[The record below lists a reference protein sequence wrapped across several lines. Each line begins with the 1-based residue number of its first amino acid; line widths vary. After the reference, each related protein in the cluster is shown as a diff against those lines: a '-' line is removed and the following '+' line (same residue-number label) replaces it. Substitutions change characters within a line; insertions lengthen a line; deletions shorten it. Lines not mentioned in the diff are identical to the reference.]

1 MANIIL
7 RTLLLFLSLLVML
20 RLMGK
25 RQIAQ
30 LQPYE
35 FALMLISSNL
45 VTVPMSD
52 LDTPILWGIL
62 PIYVLLGAGL
72 LLSILSLKSTYLRGL
87 ICGKPRLLIKRGL
100 IDIKALKDVRYT
112 LNDLLEQLRSND
124 VFDISEV
131 YYAYLETNGE
141 ISVILKKEYR
151 TVHTKD
157 LNLSV
162 KQDDINVALIMDSKI
177 MKENL
182 LLTGKDENWLQRK
195 IEKEGFNL
203 KDIFL
208 LTYDGTRLY
217 IHTKNSVKV
226 KEVYL

>member
-7 RTLLLFLSLLVML
+7 RTLVLFFSLLVML

-45 VTVPMSD
+45 VTIPMSD
-52 LDTPILWGIL
+52 LDTPLLWGII
-62 PIYVLLGAGL
+62 PIYVLLAAGII
-72 LLSILSLKSTYLRGL
+72 LSLLSLKSIVLRGI
-87 ICGKPRLLIKRGL
+87 ICGKPRLLIKRGV
-100 IDIKALKDVRYT
+100 IDKKALKDVRYT

-141 ISVILKKEYR
+141 ISVILKKDQR
-151 TVHTKD
+151 NVKVKD
-157 LNLSV
+157 LDLKV
-162 KQDDINVALIMDSKI
+162 KQDDLSVSLIMDKQI
-177 MKENL
+177 IKENL
-182 LLTGKDENWLQRK
+182 DFINKDDDWLK
-195 IEKEGFNL
+195 KKVSDAGFSI
-203 KDIFL
+203 KDVLL

-217 IHTKNSVKV
+217 IHGINRI

>member
-1 MANIIL
+1 MANIVL
-7 RTLLLFLSLLVML
+7 RTLVLFFALLIML

-52 LDTPILWGIL
+52 LDTPLLWGII
-62 PIYVLLGAGL
+62 PIYVLLAAGM
-72 LLSILSLKSTYLRGL
+72 LLSLLSLKSIVLRGI
-87 ICGKPRLLIKRGL
+87 ICGKPRLLIKRGI
-100 IDIKALKDVRYT
+100 IDKQALKDVRYT

-141 ISVILKKEYR
+141 ISVILKKDQR
-151 TVHTKD
+151 NVKIKD
-157 LNLSV
+157 LDLKV
-162 KQDDINVALIMDSKI
+162 KQDDINVSLIMDKQI
-177 MKENL
+177 IKENL
-182 LLTGKDENWLQRK
+182 KYINKDADWLK
-195 IEKEGFNL
+195 KKVSDAGFSV
-203 KDIFL
+203 KDVLL

-217 IHTKNSVKV
+217 IHGTNRI

>member
-1 MANIIL
+1 MATLIL
-7 RTLLLFLSLLVML
+7 RTLLLFISLLVML

-62 PIYVLLGAGL
+62 PIYVLLCAGL
-72 LLSILSLKSTYLRGL
+72 ILSYLSLKSTFLRGI

-141 ISVILKKEYR
+141 ISVILKKEHR
-151 TVHTKD
+151 NVKTKD
-157 LNLSV
+157 LKLSV
-162 KQDDINVALIMDSKI
+162 KQDDINVSLIMDGKI
-177 MKENL
+177 IEENL
-182 LLTGKDENWLQRK
+182 ALIGKDSWWLKRK
-195 IEKEGFNL
+195 VEKAGFSL
-203 KDIFL
+203 KKVFL

-217 IHTKNSVKV
+217 IHLSDSVK
-226 KEVYL
+226 EIYL

>member
-7 RTLLLFLSLLVML
+7 RTLLLFFSLLVML

-52 LDTPILWGIL
+52 LDTPLLWGII
-62 PIYVLLGAGL
+62 PIYVLLAAGM
-72 LLSILSLKSTYLRGL
+72 LLSFLSLKSLFLRGV
-87 ICGKPRLLIKRGL
+87 ICGKPRLLIERGV
-100 IDIKALKDVRYT
+100 IDNKALKDVRYT

-141 ISVILKKEYR
+141 ISVILKKDQR
-151 TVHTKD
+151 NVKVKD
-157 LNLSV
+157 LNLKV
-162 KQDDINVALIMDSKI
+162 KQDDINVSLIMDKQI
-177 MKENL
+177 IKENL
-182 LLTGKDENWLQRK
+182 HFINKDTEWLKRK
-195 IEKEGFNL
+195 VSDAGFTV
-203 KDIFL
+203 KDVLL

-217 IHTKNSVKV
+217 IHGKNRI

>member
-7 RTLLLFLSLLVML
+7 RTLLLFFALLVML

-112 LNDLLEQLRSND
+112 INDLLEQLRSND

-141 ISVILKKEYR
+141 ISVILKKEHR
-151 TVHTKD
+151 TVETRD
-157 LNLSV
+157 LNISV
-162 KQDDINVALIMDSKI
+162 KQEDINVALIMDSKI

-182 LLTGKDENWLQRK
+182 LLTGKDVLWLEKK
-195 IEKEGFNL
+195 IKKEGFNL

-208 LTYDGTRLY
+208 LTYDGARLY
-217 IHTKNSVKV
+217 IHTKNSVK
-226 KEVYL
+226 EVYL

>member
-7 RTLLLFLSLLVML
+7 RTVILFFSLLVML

-62 PIYVLLGAGL
+62 PIYVLLIVGL
-72 LLSILSLKSTYLRGL
+72 LLSIISLKSTLWRGI
-87 ICGKPRLLIKRGL
+87 ICGKPRMLIERGIL
-100 IDIKALKDVRYT
+100 DEKALKAVRYT

-124 VFDISEV
+124 VFDISQV

-141 ISVILKKEYR
+141 ISVILKKDYR
-151 TVHTKD
+151 TLQVADMKI
-157 LNLSV
+157 SV
-162 KQDDINVALIMDSKI
+162 TQEEADIALIMDGKLQ
-177 MKENL
+177 KENL
-182 LLTGKDENWLQRK
+182 SVVKKDKRWL
-195 IEKEGFNL
+195 ESNL
-203 KDIFL
+203 KNAGFSGIETIFL
-208 LTYDGTRLY
+208 AMYNGSRLY
-217 IHTKNSVKV
+217 IFGKNQKW

>member
-1 MANIIL
+1 MATLIL
-7 RTLLLFLSLLVML
+7 RTLLLFISLLVML

-62 PIYVLLGAGL
+62 PIYVLLCTGL
-72 LLSILSLKSTYLRGL
+72 ILSYLSLKSTFLRGI

-141 ISVILKKEYR
+141 ISVILKKEHR
-151 TVHTKD
+151 NVKTKD
-157 LNLSV
+157 LKLSV
-162 KQDDINVALIMDSKI
+162 KQDDINVSLIMDGKI
-177 MKENL
+177 IKENL
-182 LLTGKDENWLQRK
+182 ALIGKDSSWLKRK
-195 IEKEGFNL
+195 VEKAGFSL
-203 KDIFL
+203 KKVFL

-217 IHTKNSVKV
+217 IHLSDSVK
-226 KEVYL
+226 EIYL

>member
-7 RTLLLFLSLLVML
+7 RTLILFFSLLVML

-45 VTVPMSD
+45 VTIPMSD
-52 LDTPILWGIL
+52 LDTPLLWGII
-62 PIYVLLGAGL
+62 PIYVLLAAGMV
-72 LLSILSLKSTYLRGL
+72 LSLLSLKSLFFRGI
-87 ICGKPRLLIKRGL
+87 ICGKPRLLIKRGF
-100 IDIKALKDVRYT
+100 IDNQALKDVRYT

-131 YYAYLETNGE
+131 YYAFLETNGE
-141 ISVILKKEYR
+141 ISVILKKDNR
-151 TVHTKD
+151 NVKVKD
-157 LNLSV
+157 LNLKV
-162 KQDDINVALIMDSKI
+162 PQDDINVSLIMDRQI
-177 MKENL
+177 VKENL
-182 LLTGKDENWLQRK
+182 EYINKDARWL
-195 IEKEGFNL
+195 EKKVSDAGFKT
-203 KDIFL
+203 KDVLL

-217 IHTKNSVKV
+217 IHGKNKV

>member
-7 RTLLLFLSLLVML
+7 RTVLLFFSLLIML

-45 VTVPMSD
+45 VTVPMSN

-62 PIYVLLGAGL
+62 PIYVLLTVGL
-72 LLSILSLKSTYLRGL
+72 LLSVISLKSTLWRGI
-87 ICGKPRLLIKRGL
+87 ICGKPRMLIERGK
-100 IDIKALKDVRYT
+100 IDESALKAVRYT

-141 ISVILKKEYR
+141 ISVILKKDFR
-151 TVHTKD
+151 TVQVKD
-157 LNLSV
+157 LKLSV
-162 KQDDINVALIMDSKI
+162 SQDEADVALIMDGKI
-177 MKENL
+177 QKENL
-182 LLTGKDENWLQRK
+182 LLIKKDRRWLESHLK
-195 IEKEGFNL
+195 NAGFEG
-203 KDIFL
+203 ISSVFL
-208 LTYDGTRLY
+208 AMYNGNRLY
-217 IHTKNSVKV
+217 IFNKNKS
-226 KEVYL
+226 KEVFL

>member
-1 MANIIL
+1 MATLIL
-7 RTLLLFLSLLVML
+7 RTLILFISLLIML

-62 PIYVLLGAGL
+62 PIYVLLGSGL
-72 LLSILSLKSTYLRGL
+72 ILSLASLKSTVLRGI

-124 VFDISEV
+124 VFDINEV

-141 ISVILKKEYR
+141 ISVILKKEHR
-151 TVHTKD
+151 NVKTQD
-157 LNLSV
+157 LNLAV
-162 KQDDINVALIMDSKI
+162 AQDEINVSLIMDRKI
-177 MKENL
+177 IKENL
-182 LLTGKDENWLQRK
+182 AIIGKDSQWLKRK
-195 IEKEGFNL
+195 LEKL
-203 KDIFL
+203 KLNEKDVFL

-217 IHTKNSVKV
+217 IHTLDSV

>member
-7 RTLLLFLSLLVML
+7 RTLILFLALLVML

-45 VTVPMSD
+45 VTVPMGN
-52 LDTPILWGIL
+52 LDTPILWGII
-62 PIYVLLGAGL
+62 PIYVLLAFGMI
-72 LLSILSLKSTYLRGL
+72 LSLLSLKSTVLRGV
-87 ICGKPRLLIKRGL
+87 ICGKPRLLIKRGI
-100 IDIKALKDVRYT
+100 IDHKALKDVRYT

-141 ISVILKKEYR
+141 ISVILKKDSR
-151 TVHTKD
+151 NVKVKD
-157 LNLSV
+157 LALKV
-162 KQDDINVALIMDSKI
+162 QQDEINISLIMDKQI

-182 LLTGKDENWLQRK
+182 ALIKKDVRWLETK
-195 IEKEGFNL
+195 VKNAGFL
-203 KDIFL
+203 MKDVLL
-208 LTYDGTRLY
+208 LTYDGTKIY
-217 IHTKNSVKV
+217 IHGKDKA

>member
-7 RTLLLFLSLLVML
+7 RTLLLFFSLLVML

-52 LDTPILWGIL
+52 LDTPLLWGII
-62 PIYVLLGAGL
+62 PIYVLLAAGM
-72 LLSILSLKSTYLRGL
+72 LLSFLSLKSLFLRGV
-87 ICGKPRLLIKRGL
+87 ICGKPRLLIKRGV
-100 IDIKALKDVRYT
+100 IDNKALKDVRYT

-141 ISVILKKEYR
+141 ISVILKKDQR
-151 TVHTKD
+151 NVKVKD
-157 LNLSV
+157 LNLKV
-162 KQDDINVALIMDSKI
+162 KQDDINVSLIMDKQI
-177 MKENL
+177 IKENL
-182 LLTGKDENWLQRK
+182 HFINKDTEWLKRK
-195 IEKEGFNL
+195 VSDAGFTV
-203 KDIFL
+203 KDVLL

-217 IHTKNSVKV
+217 IHGKNRI

>member
-7 RTLLLFLSLLVML
+7 RTLILFFSLLIML

-45 VTVPMSD
+45 VTIPMSD
-52 LDTPILWGIL
+52 LDTPLLWGII
-62 PIYVLLGAGL
+62 PIYVLLAAGMI
-72 LLSILSLKSTYLRGL
+72 LSLLSLKSIALRGI
-87 ICGKPRLLIKRGL
+87 ICGKPRLLIKRGV
-100 IDIKALKDVRYT
+100 IDKQALKDVRYT

-141 ISVILKKEYR
+141 ISVILKKDQR
-151 TVHTKD
+151 NVKVKD
-157 LNLSV
+157 LDLKV
-162 KQDDINVALIMDSKI
+162 KQDDLNVSLIMDKQI
-177 MKENL
+177 IKENL
-182 LLTGKDENWLQRK
+182 NFINRDVAWLKNKLSNAGFSPKDVL
-195 IEKEGFNL
+195 
-203 KDIFL
+203 L

-217 IHTKNSVKV
+217 IHGSNKI